1 MKNIIVILGIS
12 ALMLLSGSAQ
22 ARDTEHLLS
31 IETALAQPAAKE
43 KLTAD
48 IKYYFGDEAHPAVAK
63 SFGVFATNKK
73 TNAFGKSDEE
83 ACRWVFLSAMLQLQ
97 ERAVEL
103 GADAVINIKSN
114 YKDQEFV
121 SSSEYECGA
130 GFLMAGVALKG
141 EFVKLK

>member
-1 MKNIIVILGIS
+1 MKKVILILGVA
-12 ALMLLSGSAQ
+12 ALSLLAGNAH

-31 IETALAQPAAKE
+31 IETALAQSAAKE

-48 IKYYFGDEAHPAVAK
+48 VEYYFGDESHPAVAE
-63 SFGVFATNKK
+63 SFGVFSTNKK

-83 ACRWVFLSAMLQLQ
+83 ACRWVFLSAMLELQ
-97 ERAVEL
+97 ERALEL

-114 YKDQEFV
+114 YKSQEFV
-121 SSSEYECGA
+121 SSTEYECGA
-130 GFLMAGVALKG
+130 GFIMAGVALKG